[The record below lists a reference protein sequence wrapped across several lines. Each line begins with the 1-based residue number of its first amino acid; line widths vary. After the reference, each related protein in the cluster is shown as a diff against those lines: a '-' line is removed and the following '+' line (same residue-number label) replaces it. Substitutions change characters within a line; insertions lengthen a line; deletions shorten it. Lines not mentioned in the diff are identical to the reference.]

1 MGNNQNNHKE
11 HQPFINS
18 EMYKISIVGYKDV
31 GKTSIINKYLEGKD
45 FNKTSYSITT
55 FGFPLEG
62 RNIGVE
68 VCECLVYDDSIFSFK
83 VHPESRRTDIFI
95 FVYDISEKSTFI
107 SIKKI
112 YHYIKIDLRKRML

>member
-18 EMYKISIVGYKDV
+18 EMYKISIVGYKEV
-31 GKTSIINKYLEGKD
+31 GKSSIIKKYLEGKE
-45 FNKTSYSITT
+45 FNKPSYSKTI

-68 VCECLVYDDSIFSFK
+68 VCECLVYDDCIFSLK
-83 VHPESRRTDIFI
+83 IHPES
-95 FVYDISEKSTFI
+95 
-107 SIKKI
+107 KKI
-112 YHYIKIDLRKRML
+112 FLFLYMISLINQLLLQLKKICQYIRINLRKKML